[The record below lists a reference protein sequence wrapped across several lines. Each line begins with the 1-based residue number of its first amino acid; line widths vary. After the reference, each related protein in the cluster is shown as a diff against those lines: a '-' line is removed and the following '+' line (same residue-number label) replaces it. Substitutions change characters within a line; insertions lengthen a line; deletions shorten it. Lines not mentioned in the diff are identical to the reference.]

1 MKQLFTHPLTPDELY
16 WAGLIHADGCIEKG
30 SSLRVV
36 LVQKERYMLEEFL
49 RFLGQ
54 DSKISFTAG
63 FTPFGYSESYRA
75 RGVGIGRALT
85 DLGVK
90 TEPCPELYASRHFW
104 RGMVD
109 GDGSVK
115 TNSDGTKPAV
125 WLCSGKQRDIFAFCS
140 WIAALFDYEGPK
152 PYQAGPNKWYA
163 YVGHARGRTLGLYLY
178 KNSYSALP
186 RKRDTAL
193 AFEANVRRINKPL
206 TFLGVE
212 P

>member
-1 MKQLFTHPLTPDELY
+1 MKQLFAPPLTTDELY

-30 SSLRVV
+30 TLRVR
-36 LVQKERYMLEEFL
+36 LVQKERFMIEEFL

-54 DSKISFTAG
+54 TSKVSFRSG
-63 FTPFGYSESYRA
+63 IYGFGYSEGYYA
-75 RGVGIGRALT
+75 TGVGVGQALLE
-85 DLGVK
+85 LGVK
-90 TEPCPELYASRHFW
+90 GEPVPELYASRHFW

-115 TNSDGTKPAV
+115 TEKDGTRPAI
-125 WLCSGKQRDIFAFCS
+125 WLCSGKERDIRAFCN
-140 WIAALFDYEGPK
+140 WIGSLFEYPGPK

-163 YVGHARGRTLGLYLY
+163 YVSHARGRTLGLYLY

-193 AFEANVRRINKPL
+193 AFEANIRRTNKWL
-206 TFLGVE
+206 TFTGTE
-212 P
+212 A